1 MMEKTNLQREC
12 WEQVRKAKI
21 SIDLILRD
29 RSHEKITEVQTFLQ
43 IYEQNRKI
51 DGALNLLQK
60 EGL

>member
-1 MMEKTNLQREC
+1 MEKTDLLREC
-12 WEQVRKAKI
+12 CEQIRKAKI

-29 RSHEKITEVQTFLQ
+29 RGQERLTEVQTLLQ

>member
-1 MMEKTNLQREC
+1 MTDREKILKEC

-29 RSHEKITEVQTFLQ
+29 RGREKITEVQALLQ

-51 DGALNLLQK
+51 DGALNLMQK